1 LKTLI
6 VDDEPIARDILRE
19 LVEATPGLEIAGEA
33 TNGTE
38 AAEKIL
44 QLKPDLVFL
53 DLEMPGQNGLTVARS
68 LRGGTPV
75 VIFVTAY
82 DQHALAAFEVGAV
95 DYLLKPVRR
104 ERFLKAVEKARV
116 QLRAL
121 GAAPPAATPDPPAL
135 LPAARKIP
143 GKRGSDIYLLDPS
156 EIIAFE
162 ADGELVHIITPTQ
175 RYLSEN
181 TLKALDEK
189 LDPLRFR
196 RIHRK
201 TIINTDQIRKISPLS
216 SKRWLLKMA
225 NGYEA
230 TVSKRMAGAIREQS
244 RS

>member
-1 LKTLI
+1 MS
-6 VDDEPIARDILRE
+6 VDKAR
-19 LVEATPGLEIAGEA
+19 
-33 TNGTE
+33 
-38 AAEKIL
+38 L
-44 QLKPDLVFL
+44 QLKA
-53 DLEMPGQNGLTVARS
+53 VAPS
-68 LRGGTPV
+68 PV
-75 VIFVTAY
+75 VASEASGV
-82 DQHALAAFEVGAV
+82 H
-95 DYLLKPVRR
+95 
-104 ERFLKAVEKARV
+104 
-116 QLRAL
+116 
-121 GAAPPAATPDPPAL
+121 
-135 LPAARKIP
+135 PAARKIP
-143 GKRGSDIYLLDPS
+143 GKRGNDIYLLDPS

-230 TVSKRMAGAIREQS
+230 TVSKRMAGSIREQS

>member
-1 LKTLI
+1 LI

-19 LVEATPGLEIAGEA
+19 LIESTPDLEIVGEA

-38 AAEKIL
+38 AAERIL

-68 LRGGTPV
+68 LRGGVPV

-104 ERFLKAVEKARV
+104 ERFLRAVEKART
-116 QLRAL
+116 QLRAV
-121 GAAPPAATPDPPAL
+121 GATSAAPALEPAAVQ
-135 LPAARKIP
+135 PAARKIP

-230 TVSKRMAGAIREQS
+230 TVSKRMAGAIREAS

>member
-1 LKTLI
+1 MKTLI
-6 VDDEPIARDILRE
+6 VDDEPIAREVLRE
-19 LVEATPGLEIAGEA
+19 HIESSAGLEIVGEA
-33 TNGTE
+33 VNGPE

-44 QLKPDLVFL
+44 SLRPDLVFM
-53 DLEMPGQNGLTVARS
+53 DLEMPGQNGLSVARS
-68 LRGGTPV
+68 LRGGAPV
-75 VIFVTAY
+75 IVFVTAY
-82 DQHALAAFEVGAV
+82 EQHALAAFEVGAV
-95 DYLLKPVRR
+95 DYLLKPIRR
-104 ERFLKAVEKARV
+104 ERFLRAVDKARQ
-116 QLRAL
+116 QLAGL
-121 GAAPPAATPDPPAL
+121 STPQKPEPAAVHPAS
-135 LPAARKIP
+135 RKIP
-143 GKRGSDIYLLDPS
+143 GKRGSDIYLLDPA
-156 EIIAFE
+156 EIVAFE

-181 TLKALDEK
+181 TLKALEEK

-216 SKRWLLKMA
+216 SKRWLLRMA

>member
-1 LKTLI
+1 MKILI

-19 LVEATPGLEIAGEA
+19 LVETTPDLEIIGEA
-33 TNGTE
+33 SNGTE
-38 AAEKIL
+38 ASEKIL
-44 QLKPDLVFL
+44 HLKPDVVLL
-53 DLEMPGQNGLTVARS
+53 DLEMPGQNGLSVARS
-68 LRGGTPV
+68 LRGGLPV
-75 VIFVTAY
+75 VVFVTAY
-82 DQHALAAFEVGAV
+82 DQHALAAFEIGAI

-104 ERFLKAVEKARV
+104 ERFLRAVDKARLQVKALAPATAPAPLTV
-116 QLRAL
+116 Q
-121 GAAPPAATPDPPAL
+121 
-135 LPAARKIP
+135 PAARKIP
-143 GKRGSDIYLLDPS
+143 GRRGSDIYLLDPA

-230 TVSKRMAGAIREQS
+230 TVSKRMAGSIREQS